1 MAILVIEFYNYFYNF
16 MCKIFVY
23 LNLCI
28 PYTVNMY
35 IMIVSGQ
42 PYAGGSGNR
51 IGSAPL
57 RKFNP
62 GPTGNIRGSG
72 ALANRSVSI
81 L

>member
-1 MAILVIEFYNYFYNF
+1 
-16 MCKIFVY
+16 
-23 LNLCI
+23 
-28 PYTVNMY
+28 MY
-35 IMIVSGQ
+35 ITIVSGQ

-81 L
+81 LYAIVV

>member
-1 MAILVIEFYNYFYNF
+1 MRTNNVKGVYCCLGLKVL
-16 MCKIFVY
+16 FV
-23 LNLCI
+23 I

-35 IMIVSGQ
+35 ITIVSGQ

-81 L
+81 LQATVV